1 MPITIEQYINA
12 KHAQRFVGLLH
23 QLITAIQTTFPESE
37 VYAIPRYIA
46 FKKRYNFVSL
56 WLRYDSIYVET
67 KRPRRPGL
75 IGENIPDT
83 HQYTLNYR
91 MIITD
96 PNQIDSMLQVIQ
108 ESYRQTR

>member
-1 MPITIEQYINA
+1 MPISINQYIDA
-12 KHAQRFVGLLH
+12 KHAQRYVGLLH
-23 QLITAIQTTFPESE
+23 QLIAAIQAKFPDAEL
-37 VYAIPRYIA
+37 YAIPRYVA

-56 WLRYDSIYVET
+56 WLRHDSIFVET
-67 KRPRRPGL
+67 KRPKTPGL
-75 IGENIPDT
+75 IGDYIADT

-91 MIITD
+91 MIITE

>member
-1 MPITIEQYINA
+1 MLITIEQYIKA
-12 KHAQRFVGLLH
+12 KTTQRYVGLLH
-23 QLITAIQTTFPESE
+23 QLINAIKDEFPDAEL
-37 VYAIPRYIA
+37 YAIPRYIA

-56 WLRYDSIYVET
+56 WLRDDAIFVET
-67 KRPRRPGL
+67 KRPKTPGL

-91 MIITD
+91 MIITE

>member
-1 MPITIEQYINA
+1 MSITIEQYIKA
-12 KHAQRFVGLLH
+12 KDAQRYVGLLH
-23 QLITAIQTTFPESE
+23 QIITAIQTKFPEAE

-56 WLRYDSIYVET
+56 WLKHDAIFVET
-67 KRPRRPGL
+67 KRPKSPGL
-75 IGENIPDT
+75 IGKYIPDT
-83 HQYTLNYR
+83 HKYTLSYR
-91 MIITD
+91 MIITE